1 MVGTT
6 EVHEFD
12 FTRIA
17 EAITGVEE
25 IHFLADYDAIPYGE
39 EKFRTVHFGW
49 TGPGKTGEMIT
60 VATNSEADGWE
71 ISVRGDDQT
80 ATLEFRNGTLFEY
93 IDDEPCAVAQE
104 SGGDTIPT
112 SLVDLIQASRAAG
125 LSSFDYAPDMDVGI
139 TQNQQAPR
147 L

>member
-17 EAITGVEE
+17 ETITGVDEM
-25 IHFLADYDAIPYGE
+25 HFLADYDAIPYGE

-60 VATNSEADGWE
+60 VATNSEANRWE
-71 ISVRGDDQT
+71 ISLRGAGQT
-80 ATLEFRNGTLFEY
+80 AILEFRNGTLFEY
-93 IDDEPCAVAQE
+93 IGDEPCAVVQE
-104 SGGDTIPT
+104 SGGDTIPAF
-112 SLVDLIQASRAAG
+112 LGDLIQASRAAG
-125 LSSFDYAPDMDVGI
+125 LSSFDYAPDMKVEI

>member
-12 FTRIA
+12 FKRVA
-17 EAITGVEE
+17 EAISSVEE

-71 ISVRGDDQT
+71 ISVRGDEQT

-93 IDDEPCAVAQE
+93 VDDEPCAVAQE

-125 LSSFDYAPDMDVGI
+125 LSSFDYTPDMEAGI
-139 TQNQQAPR
+139 THS
-147 L
+147 